1 MPNAIRPAIPADLG
15 PLAGLWH
22 DGWHESHAA
31 HVPDGLV
38 RQRTLATFE
47 ARLGRYGDR
56 LRTAGPVGAPLGF
69 CVVTE
74 DEIDQLFV
82 APEARG
88 TGLAE
93 ALLADGE
100 ARLAAS
106 GIREA
111 HLLCLP
117 ENRRAVSFYERM
129 GWTDHGVSVRTVE
142 IEAGGF
148 PLPVSVFRKTLF

>member
-1 MPNAIRPAIPADLG
+1 MTAIRPVRPADLG
-15 PLAGLWH
+15 PLARLWH
-22 DGWHESHAA
+22 DGWHEAHAA
-31 HVPDGLV
+31 HVPEELV
-38 RQRTLATFE
+38 RQRTLAAFE

-56 LRTAGPVGAPLGF
+56 LRAAGPAGAPMGF

-93 ALLADGE
+93 ALRADGE
-100 ARLAAS
+100 ARLTAA
-106 GIREA
+106 GIRDA

-117 ENRRAVSFYERM
+117 QNLRAVRFYERM

-148 PLPVSVFRKTLF
+148 PLAVSVFRKTLY